1 MQPGKFNCI
10 VDSAHGSSAKGA
22 ASTRLVDIYKVP
34 NVSSCNFPNAG
45 HTAVQGDKKFISKSL
60 PTPAFLNMAGKGKPK
75 LWIGPNSG
83 FFLEQF
89 KKELQET
96 KYYPDEVM
104 IHERAVVVTDRHVA
118 MESPGGLQSTEY
130 ISSTMS
136 GSGAAYA
143 EKAMRRPEV
152 LPVRDMAGPL
162 EVLPLPPMVF
172 MKEVRAELQA
182 GRTFMHEVSQ
192 GFALSVNHGTHYP
205 TCTFRDCTSQQAWAD
220 FCLTPDLIGDVYLN
234 VRSFPIRVGNN
245 YRDGVQVGYS
255 GDFVDDQVET
265 TWEQIAKDAEMP
277 PEEASALAERERT
290 TVTKK
295 IRRVATQSWK
305 LLADSAEATGATKL
319 ILNFPQYIHW
329 SAYKV
334 RGGLKEFN
342 QMHPK
347 VRAYVDKMQEVT
359 NLPVV
364 CIGTS
369 AEHDDYVWLA

>member
-1 MQPGKFNCI
+1 MKTGKFNCI

-34 NVSSCNFPNAG
+34 NVSSCNYPNAG
-45 HTAVQGDKKFISKSL
+45 HTARQGDKVFISKSL
-60 PTPAFLNMAGKGKPK
+60 PTPAFLHTINKGKPK
-75 LWIGPNSG
+75 LWIGPGSG
-83 FFLEQF
+83 FFFKQF
-89 KKELQET
+89 EKELAET
-96 KYYPDEVM
+96 GYSVSDVNV
-104 IHERAVVVTDRHVA
+104 HERAVIVSDRHVH
-118 MESPGGLQSTEY
+118 MEAPGGLQSTEY

-136 GSGAAYA
+136 GSGAAFA
-143 EKAMRRPEV
+143 EKAMRRPDVQLAREYMETY
-152 LPVRDMAGPL
+152 R
-162 EVLPLPPMVF
+162 PMDF
-172 MKEVRAELQA
+172 MKAVRLELTS

-220 FCLTPDLIGDVYLN
+220 FSITPDLVGDVYLN

-277 PEEASALAERERT
+277 AEEAAALAERERT

-305 LLADSAEATGATKL
+305 LLADSAQATGATKL

-334 RGGLKEFN
+334 RGDRTEFLK
-342 QMHPK
+342 MHEK
-347 VRAYVDKMQEVT
+347 VRSYVDKMEEVT

-364 CIGTS
+364 MIGTS
-369 AEHDDYVWLA
+369 AEHNDFIWLG

>member
-1 MQPGKFNCI
+1 MKTGKFNCI

-22 ASTRLVDIYKVP
+22 ASTRLVDLYKVP
-34 NVSSCNFPNAG
+34 NVSSCNYPNAG
-45 HTAVQGDKKFISKSL
+45 HTAVQGDKKFISKAL
-60 PTPAFLNMAGKGKPK
+60 PTPAFLNMIGRAKPR
-75 LWIGPNSG
+75 LWMGPGSA
-83 FFLEQF
+83 FFVEQW
-89 KKELQET
+89 KKELEQT
-96 KYYPDEVM
+96 GYGYYEPMV
-104 IHERAVVVTDRHVA
+104 HERAVIVTDRHVA

-136 GSGAAYA
+136 GSGAAWA

-152 LPVRDMAGPL
+152 TTTHKLGL
-162 EVLPLPPMVF
+162 TTQNPMEF
-172 MKEVRAELQA
+172 MRKVRAELRGGQ
-182 GRTFMHEVSQ
+182 TFMHEVSQ

-205 TCTFRDCTSQQAWAD
+205 TCTFRDCTPQQAYSD
-220 FCLTPDLIGDVYLN
+220 FLLTPDLIGDVYLN

-277 PEEASALAERERT
+277 ADEGAALAERERT

-305 LLADSAEATGATKL
+305 LLADSAESCGATKL

-334 RGGLKEFN
+334 RGGLKEFR
-342 QMHPK
+342 QLHPK
-347 VRAYVDKMQEVT
+347 VQEYVHKMEEVT
-359 NLPVV
+359 NLPV
-364 CIGTS
+364 CMIGTS
-369 AEHDDYVWLA
+369 AEHADYIWLD